1 MIFATG
7 NHQKLKEFEAILG
20 IKLNHSDL
28 DLDEIQS
35 IDVEEVARHK
45 VKQAYEILKEP
56 VIVED
61 TGLYFEEL
69 NGLPGA
75 LIKFF
80 LKKLTLNQIC
90 SLVKENRKATAIICI
105 AFFDGQDLKT
115 FKGETKGEI
124 ATEPRGTNGF
134 GWDPIFIPEGYN
146 QTFAEIT
153 SEEKEYKF
161 MRKEAIRLL
170 KNNIDKLN

>member
-1 MIFATG
+1 MIFVTG
-7 NHQKLKEFEAILG
+7 NHHKLKEFESILG

-35 IDVEEVARHK
+35 IDVEEVATHK
-45 VKQAYEILKEP
+45 ARQAYELLKEP

-75 LIKFF
+75 LVKFF
-80 LKKLTLNQIC
+80 VKNLSLEQMA
-90 SLVKENRKATAIICI
+90 SLVKENRKATAITCI
-105 AFFDGQDLKT
+105 AFFDGEKLKT

-124 ATEPRGTNGF
+124 AKEPKGTNGF
-134 GWDPIFIPEGYN
+134 GWDPIFIPEGYA
-146 QTFAEIT
+146 QTFAEIS
-153 SEEKEYKF
+153 SEEKEDKF
-161 MRKEAIRLL
+161 MRKEAIKQL
-170 KNNIDKLN
+170 KSNIDKLN

>member
-7 NHQKLKEFEAILG
+7 NHQKLKEFESILG

-28 DLDEIQS
+28 DLEEIQS
-35 IDVEEVARHK
+35 VDVEEVAVHK
-45 VKQAYEILKEP
+45 AKQAYGLLKEP

-80 LKKLTLNQIC
+80 VKKLTLDQIC
-90 SLVKENRKATAIICI
+90 SLIEENRKAVAVTCI
-105 AFFDGQDLKT
+105 AYFDGQEIKT

-124 ATEPRGTNGF
+124 ATEPRGNNGF
-134 GWDPIFIPEGYN
+134 GWDPIFIPEGYS

-161 MRKEAIRLL
+161 MRSEAIKKL
-170 KNNIDKLN
+170 KNSIDKLD

>member
-7 NHQKLKEFEAILG
+7 NHNKLKEFESILG

-28 DLDEIQS
+28 DLIEIQS
-35 IDVEEVARHK
+35 VDIEEVAIHK
-45 VKQAYEILKEP
+45 AKQAYELLKEP

-75 LIKFF
+75 LVKFF
-80 LKKLTLNQIC
+80 IKKLTLDQIC
-90 SLVKENRKATAIICI
+90 SLLKDNRKAKAVTCI
-105 AFFDGQDLKT
+105 AYFDGKEVQI

-124 ATEPRGTNGF
+124 TTEPRGTNGF
-134 GWDPIFIPEGYN
+134 GWDPIFIPEGYT

-153 SEEKEYKF
+153 SEEKEHKF
-161 MRKEAIRLL
+161 MRREAIEKL
-170 KNNIDKLN
+170 KSAIDKIA